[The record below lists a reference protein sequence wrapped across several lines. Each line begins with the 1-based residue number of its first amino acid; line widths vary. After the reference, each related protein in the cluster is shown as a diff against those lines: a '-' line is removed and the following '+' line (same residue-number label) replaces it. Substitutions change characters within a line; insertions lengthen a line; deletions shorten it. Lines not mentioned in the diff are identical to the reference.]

1 MEILCRLAAKWRICE
16 GRIFLLVFE
25 GSEIFDRPGAANAAL
40 GWWRSIPMTS
50 TRCQEAIGQIVAD
63 ADERP
68 LLVLR
73 GTSQAIPPA
82 LPRFSGLCWAEWMF
96 FFPGQPGEASAAIP
110 VISPY
115 LAVCVSSI
123 LHTNHRLFLTLITIL
138 LVPLCPLSEF
148 TYVSYIIREYGSN
161 ELTIC
166 PLLTRV
172 IVWLVLTS
180 AGRVCKSAQ
189 IPAGYQGGSLNL

>member
-1 MEILCRLAAKWRICE
+1 M
-16 GRIFLLVFE
+16 
-25 GSEIFDRPGAANAAL
+25 
-40 GWWRSIPMTS
+40 
-50 TRCQEAIGQIVAD
+50 QIVGRGDSLPSCCEMAD
-63 ADERP
+63 LWGTDFSSCFRGIGDIRPTGRSKCRPRLMALYTHDLNQVSGGYWADSRWRGRTTP
-68 LLVLR
+68 SCPTWHVAGYPPCSAAIFWAVL
-73 GTSQAIPPA
+73 G
-82 LPRFSGLCWAEWMF
+82 GMDVF

-172 IVWLVLTS
+172 IVWLV
-180 AGRVCKSAQ
+180 
-189 IPAGYQGGSLNL
+189 